1 MSALIGLGG
10 VAVAAIIFHLSLSIC
25 ICINLPELY
34 CWAGENLWLVR
45 KISNSV
51 LVSHTLCLI
60 SFI

>member
-34 CWAGENLWLVR
+34 CWAGE
-45 KISNSV
+45 IS
-51 LVSHTLCLI
+51 LAR
-60 SFI
+60 